1 MRLVD
6 VIALLYDD
14 IVINLYNASN
24 ELIYQGY
31 EYNVPDEYMLVC
43 VLSIYPSGNGNIDIE
58 IEL

>member
-6 VIALLYDD
+6 VIELLYSDT
-14 IVINLYNASN
+14 IINIYNASN

-31 EYNVPDEYMLVC
+31 EYNIPHEYMLVC
-43 VLSIYPSGNGNIDIE
+43 VLSIYPLSKGNIDIE

>member
-1 MRLVD
+1 MKLVD

-14 IVINLYNASN
+14 IVINLHNASN

-31 EYNVPDEYMLVC
+31 EFNVPDEYMLVY